1 MPPFFNPFFNGA
13 SKALVTP
20 SPMNLTEVAGI
31 DFLSTPPTSPTES
44 ARAIPVSGTEPNN
57 HPRQEISPE
66 VAVIRIACN
75 CGGHGWNGTPHH
87 CAKLFQLEV
96 EVKGLSSKPVVEIPK
111 VKDFDGDYK
120 SKPGRLQSTMRFKT
134 AGGAEK
140 EILLNLGVGTRMSNT
155 ANVLSPRALEKL
167 RVGLQYCR
175 VGAER
180 YVPFEWV
187 ENKDGTG
194 GTAIIKFKVRARR
207 VRQLNNGWEFKDD
220 AGSGIRGKPHE
231 ASAFRFWACLQ
242 HSDFSL
248 QHSKPVDDIIV
259 AAIQSQSG
267 TYNFTDV
274 RVWSKGNCPAKNR
287 RLQGAEAATE
297 VSVSISPNLQGVS
310 SPPLPFLPVAI
321 PMPIQLEQQQQH
333 HHHHQQQQQQQQ
345 QQQKQPN
352 YDTVTKCCG
361 TKRSVLITGEHWCNS
376 DSKRLKCGS
385 SISTISSI
393 HGFGKKQ
400 ACQMSPSECWSS
412 NFLSGCDALLVDE
425 LCAELDGDHSDVSDA
440 ITSDDDDSMLDE
452 IDSIISSLGE
462 DYGEDCTSTTPA
474 NATAKANATWS
485 LMGLDAEEH
494 GCQSATSL
502 IRV

>member
-1 MPPFFNPFFNGA
+1 
-13 SKALVTP
+13 
-20 SPMNLTEVAGI
+20 MNLTEVAGI

-333 HHHHQQQQQQQQ
+333 HTTTTTSSSSSSRNNQIMILSQNAVA
-345 QQQKQPN
+345 PR
-352 YDTVTKCCG
+352 DLCSLLVSTGATVTA
-361 TKRSVLITGEHWCNS
+361 SVLNVAAAFRQFRRYTVLGR
-376 DSKRLKCGS
+376 SKRVKCRP
-385 SISTISSI
+385 
-393 HGFGKKQ
+393 Q
-400 ACQMSPSECWSS
+400 
-412 NFLSGCDALLVDE
+412 
-425 LCAELDGDHSDVSDA
+425 
-440 ITSDDDDSMLDE
+440 
-452 IDSIISSLGE
+452 
-462 DYGEDCTSTTPA
+462 
-474 NATAKANATWS
+474 NAGA
-485 LMGLDAEEH
+485 
-494 GCQSATSL
+494 ATSFPAVML
-502 IRV
+502 FWWMNYAPSLTGIILMCQTPSPAMMMTVCLTRLTPSSAVLGRTMGRTAPAPPQPMQQPKPTQHGASWAWTQRNMAANLQPHLSESKPLFFLAYASACVQL

>member
-1 MPPFFNPFFNGA
+1 
-13 SKALVTP
+13 
-20 SPMNLTEVAGI
+20 
-31 DFLSTPPTSPTES
+31 
-44 ARAIPVSGTEPNN
+44 
-57 HPRQEISPE
+57 
-66 VAVIRIACN
+66 
-75 CGGHGWNGTPHH
+75 
-87 CAKLFQLEV
+87 
-96 EVKGLSSKPVVEIPK
+96 
-111 VKDFDGDYK
+111 
-120 SKPGRLQSTMRFKT
+120 
-134 AGGAEK
+134 
-140 EILLNLGVGTRMSNT
+140 LNLGVGTRMSNT

-167 RVGLQYCR
+167 RVGLQYCK

-267 TYNFTDV
+267 AYNFTDV
-274 RVWSKGNCPAKNR
+274 QVWSKGNCPAKNR
-287 RLQGAEAATE
+287 RLQGAEAATA
-297 VSVSISPNLQGVS
+297 VSVSVC
-310 SPPLPFLPVAI
+310 PLPFLPVAI
-321 PMPIQLEQQQQH
+321 PMPIQLEQQQQQH
-333 HHHHQQQQQQQQ
+333 HQ
-345 QQQKQPN
+345 QQQKQPS
-352 YDTVTKCCG
+352 YGTVTKYCG
-361 TKRSVLITGEHWCNS
+361 TKRSVLITGEHWGNS
-376 DSKRLKCGS
+376 DSKRVKCGS
-385 SISTISSI
+385 SIS
-393 HGFGKKQ
+393 
-400 ACQMSPSECWSS
+400 MSPSECWSS
-412 NFLSGCDALLVDE
+412 NFISGCDALLVDE

-440 ITSDDDDSMLDE
+440 ISSDDDDSMLDE

-474 NATAKANATWS
+474 NATANATWS

-494 GCQSATSL
+494 GCQPATSL